1 MSDSLPVVKNQDIS
15 RPIQIP
21 SFPSKISVLRYRYR
35 AVSVQCEAEEQLSLP
50 HAAHAPALLLLKS
63 TPATSCSVGPLEDKG
78 QTGDLRTPPLR
89 PRPLGTP
96 HASSPPGRRPS
107 GSIDRSLR
115 QSPESQGFQKT
126 GSVEKKRFR
135 HNGTKS
141 SSGPEAPGAAPAP
154 VHRLQP
160 PTQPRPGHQPGSRV
174 HSSRLR
180 EGVPRGGRLVNQPP
194 KCWGVGSSIGGCGA
208 GVLAA
213 RHSRTMCL

>member
-50 HAAHAPALLLLKS
+50 HAAHAPALLLPKS

-107 GSIDRSLR
+107 GSIQHR
-115 QSPESQGFQKT
+115 QVTTPESRVARLPENRFGRKEALSTQRNE
-126 GSVEKKRFR
+126 VE
-135 HNGTKS
+135 
-141 SSGPEAPGAAPAP
+141 
-154 VHRLQP
+154 
-160 PTQPRPGHQPGSRV
+160 
-174 HSSRLR
+174 LR
-180 EGVPRGGRLVNQPP
+180 AGGPRGGASASSQTAATNPATARPPTRLPRALFP
-194 KCWGVGSSIGGCGA
+194 APGGCPPRGEA
-208 GVLAA
+208 G
-213 RHSRTMCL
+213 

>member
-50 HAAHAPALLLLKS
+50 HAAHAPALLLPKLH
-63 TPATSCSVGPLEDKG
+63 TRYLLLCGAPGGQGADERPPHPAPAA
-78 QTGDLRTPPLR
+78 TPPGD
-89 PRPLGTP
+89 P
-96 HASSPPGRRPS
+96 RRPS

-115 QSPESQGFQKT
+115 QSPESRGFQKT

>member
-50 HAAHAPALLLLKS
+50 HAAHAPALLLPKS
-63 TPATSCSVGPLEDKG
+63 TPATSCSAGPLEDKG

-107 GSIDRSLR
+107 GSIQHR
-115 QSPESQGFQKT
+115 QVTTPESRVTRLPENRFGRKEALSTQRNE
-126 GSVEKKRFR
+126 VE
-135 HNGTKS
+135 
-141 SSGPEAPGAAPAP
+141 
-154 VHRLQP
+154 
-160 PTQPRPGHQPGSRV
+160 
-174 HSSRLR
+174 LR
-180 EGVPRGGRLVNQPP
+180 AGGPRGGASASSQTAATNPATTRPPTRLPRALFP
-194 KCWGVGSSIGGCGA
+194 APGGCPPRGEA
-208 GVLAA
+208 G
-213 RHSRTMCL
+213 

>member
-1 MSDSLPVVKNQDIS
+1 M
-15 RPIQIP
+15 R
-21 SFPSKISVLRYRYR
+21 
-35 AVSVQCEAEEQLSLP
+35 QLSCSPNPHPLP
-50 HAAHAPALLLLKS
+50 PALGGPWRTRGRRATSAPRPRGHAPW
-63 TPATSCSVGPLEDKG
+63 GP
-78 QTGDLRTPPLR
+78 RTPPA
-89 PRPLGTP
+89 PRAADPAA
-96 HASSPPGRRPS
+96 AS
-107 GSIDRSLR
+107 SIDRSLR
-115 QSPESQGFQKT
+115 QSPESRGFQKT

-208 GVLAA
+208 GGPGRAPQQDDVSLSLGALQG
-213 RHSRTMCL
+213 CVG